1 MSGCVHLPC
10 QKKIFSLARPTDC
23 RLAQRKNLL
32 YTKTKWR
39 RLVRNCGI
47 LHIFFFFLF
56 FFFQSLNF
64 LLLPETHKFTWNR
77 KLEKT
82 KNKFPVCF
90 FFLLLTKHL
99 SNNHRN
105 ILLVNF
111 FSGVF
116 FVCRLISK
124 ILLADFVRF
133 NWGMFVVYWI
143 FLVAEDVEEAG
154 VAPMALRGPRWS
166 T

>member
-23 RLAQRKNLL
+23 RLAQRKSLL

-47 LHIFFFFLF
+47 FHNFFFSF

-82 KNKFPVCF
+82 KNKFPVFF

-116 FVCRLISK
+116 FFFCVDSSRRFFLR
-124 ILLADFVRF
+124 ILCAST
-133 NWGMFVVYWI
+133 
-143 FLVAEDVEEAG
+143 EEC
-154 VAPMALRGPRWS
+154 LWFTESSWWPRTWKRPE
-166 T
+166 